1 MAGSSFEFDMGF
13 NFSEAINK
21 VKSFAK
27 DSENAL
33 EKLLNPKMN
42 LDSSNAK
49 KALDDLTKDLKNTQT
64 IINGINVPTNDI
76 KKMANEFNK
85 VQKSASQSINEQ
97 KQALAQMV
105 ISGQKGSK
113 EFADLEKQLKDN
125 VRASKQFEKSLN
137 EIEKELTQLDGKEVD
152 VKFDKAG
159 DNFKSNMGNL
169 GKTAGLAAMAGGAAL
184 AAVGIKKV
192 IDIGFEYQKSLADF
206 SAITGVQGKA
216 LDGFGE
222 SAKKLAG
229 EFGGSALEQI
239 TTFKGILS
247 RLGPDIAKSPE
258 ALEQMTKAVNTLSL
272 ASGMDAAQSM
282 DAMTTAALQFG
293 VDLTNPKKAADE
305 MTKMIN
311 VMAAGAK
318 EGAAEIPQISEALA
332 VSGAVARASGVSF
345 LELNAGIQ
353 VMAQGGKYGAEA
365 GSALRNVLIG
375 MQEVSKE
382 GSASL
387 SKLGINSKDLAV
399 ALQTGGLGGALKVIN
414 DKFGES
420 SDQIAK
426 NQVLIDLFGKENIAA
441 GATLVAGA
449 NDLETFKKKMDG
461 TNVAFEQAKTNSAT
475 FAQSIELMKANL
487 EDLGLGL
494 FDSIKEPLMKVFESL
509 SKDIMPALK
518 PIFDVIAQILPPI
531 MDMVSG
537 IIKAIVPAV
546 APILNI
552 IKDVV
557 VQLSPIIEAISKF
570 IADLLV
576 ALSPL
581 IKVIV
586 DLALILVDVLFKALE
601 PFMPV
606 IIELVKALV
615 TGLVPILQILNPL
628 LLIVGDIIGVILNV
642 FGGLITAVFKIY
654 SAIGK
659 WIAQLLGFDKI
670 GAFFSNIMS
679 GINKAIESVIKWI
692 QEVVKGFGKFLDAI
706 NILGGKHD
714 EHTEKI
720 TKNSKS
726 IKDNKEQHE
735 NKNTVVTKATA
746 ITNTDTKALDT
757 NTGATKKN
765 AEAKKS
771 LLEQLTEL
779 TAKVG
784 ATKAIESK
792 IFSDYVIEFNQSA
805 KQKDELSNVTK
816 EAERLAGVLS
826 REIQPLIES
835 QFSKEPLVIPL
846 EHLELTSTGVNY
858 KPTTDNIKLNFQ
870 ESLMNSFM
878 YSLDGIGDF
887 LQPIPFDIVD
897 VKAIDKQISDLK
909 DSYNKGETDYET
921 YTEKLKELDKQRAE
935 ATITA
940 NDMIANSLMMVS
952 NAMQEQLLATKVNFE
967 EGGAAVTDFLVQ
979 TGAAFG
985 TMLGS
990 ALTSSGD
997 QQKQILVQALGFVEK
1012 LVALYAVDIIALFT
1026 GILPPPYGTIAGLA
1040 AVATIYTGLEVAKAK
1055 IGADQG
1061 VIDID
1066 SNYSKPATSRDTIP
1080 IWVRNGESVLTPE
1093 ETLKYKEYKTNVLKI
1108 SAINNNGD
1116 YHNFAKV
1123 DYNAKND
1130 FATLNELSQLR
1141 KEVIS
1146 LRGALQNQ
1154 RTEVYDKREVIIS
1167 DNRKVI
1173 VKNLPI
1179 YG

>member
-76 KKMANEFNK
+76 KKMADEFNK

-125 VRASKQFEKSLN
+125 VQASKLFEKSLN
-137 EIEKELTQLDGKEVD
+137 DIEKELTQLDGKEVD
-152 VKFDKAG
+152 VKFDKSG
-159 DNFKSNMGNL
+159 ENFKSNMGNL

-222 SAKKLAG
+222 SAKKLAS
-229 EFGGSALEQI
+229 EFGGSALDQI

-365 GSALRNVLIG
+365 GSALRNVMVG
-375 MQEVSKE
+375 MQEVSEE

-387 SKLGINSKDLAV
+387 SKLGINSKDLAT

-449 NDLETFKKKMDG
+449 NNLETFKKKMDG
-461 TNVAFEQAKTNSAT
+461 TNVAFEQAKTNSKT
-475 FAQSIELMKANL
+475 FSHEISLMKANL
-487 EDLGLGL
+487 ENVGLKL
-494 FDSIKEPLMKVFESL
+494 FDSIKPALDSVFKLFQDPKLMKGITDIVSNIAKGIAPIVEMLGTTLAPILLTVGKLIGEVFGDL
-509 SKDIMPALK
+509 I
-518 PIFDVIAQILPPI
+518 PPI
-531 MDMVSG
+531 MAL
-537 IIKAIVPAV
+537 IE
-546 APILNI
+546 PIL
-552 IKDVV
+552 KLASVLLDALMPVFKSMLPV
-557 VQLSPIIEAISKF
+557 FGQLIQSL
-570 IADLLV
+570 ADLLV
-576 ALSPL
+576 SLMPL
-581 IKVIV
+581 INIAIP
-586 DLALILVDVLFKALE
+586 LLITSLNVGVGVMK
-601 PFMPV
+601 
-606 IIELVKALV
+606 LV
-615 TGLVPILQILNPL
+615 TYA
-628 LLIVGDIIGVILNV
+628 IIGIAD
-642 FGGLITAVFKIY
+642 GLTWLVTAITD
-654 SAIGK
+654 S
-659 WIAQLLGFDKI
+659 
-670 GAFFSNIMS
+670 
-679 GINKAIESVIKWI
+679 IKWI
-692 QEVVKGFGKFLDAI
+692 GDLFNSIGKLLGLNPAKKQNEHNESLKAGGVVSKEFNKAMGTTVQQQQLFGTETNKSADATKS
-706 NILGGKHD
+706 L
-714 EHTEKI
+714 
-720 TKNSKS
+720 TKNV
-726 IKDNKEQHE
+726 NE
-735 NKNTVVTKATA
+735 NT
-746 ITNTDTKALDT
+746 TNLNT
-757 NTGATKKN
+757 NTGATKAN
-765 AEAKKS
+765 AAAKKT

-805 KQKDELSNVTK
+805 KQKDELSKATK

-870 ESLMNSFM
+870 ESLMNS
-878 YSLDGIGDF
+878 LDSIGDF

-897 VKAIDKQISDLK
+897 TKEIDKQISDLK

-921 YTEKLKELDKQRAE
+921 YTKKLKELDDKRAE
-935 ATITA
+935 SVITTS
-940 NDMIANSLMMVS
+940 DMISNSLMTVS
-952 NAMQEQLLATKVNFE
+952 NAMQDMAATSLQKFKETGKGLN
-967 EGGAAVTDFLVQ
+967 DFLGQAGIAV
-979 TGAAFG
+979 G
-985 TMLGS
+985 TMLGA
-990 ALTSSGD
+990 ALTSSED
-997 QQKQILVQALGFVEK
+997 QQKQILIQAVNFAEK
-1012 LVALYAVDIIALFT
+1012 LLSIYAVEIIALFT
-1026 GILPPPYGTIAGLA
+1026 KMIPIPYVGTAAGVA
-1040 AVATIYTGLEVAKAK
+1040 AVAGLYTLLEVAKAK

-1061 VIDID
+1061 VIDIN

-1093 ETLKYKEYKTNVLKI
+1093 ETLKYKEYKTNVSKI
-1108 SAINNNGD
+1108 SVINNNGD